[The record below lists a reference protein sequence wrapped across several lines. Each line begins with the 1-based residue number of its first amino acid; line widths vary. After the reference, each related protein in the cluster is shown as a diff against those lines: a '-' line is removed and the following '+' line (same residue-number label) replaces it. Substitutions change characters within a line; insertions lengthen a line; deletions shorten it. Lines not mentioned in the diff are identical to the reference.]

1 MKQNRLYLLCVPC
14 PMFYEKEKVAKKHQE
29 VYSFRKGSDSP
40 GEFKFKETERTDTRA
55 VSRNLKTEA

>member
-29 VYSFRKGSDSP
+29 VYSFRKGSGSP
-40 GEFKFKETERTDTRA
+40 GEFKFKETERTD
-55 VSRNLKTEA
+55 K